1 MTDDG
6 FTGSL
11 RRLREVGDLS
21 RASDSYE
28 AVVEQYYA
36 RPDKPWNRFYPKGE
50 DEIFMPLSDARLYLE
65 LVLANPDV
73 IAAAVHARLWQEEY
87 DRTLPLGP
95 PGEQPDFPRKA
106 LAILG
111 RFGTWFR
118 VTYQND
124 ILYSPADRAVSSIAA
139 RIRLGRIDHND
150 SAAVDQALLDIGS
163 IRDDREE

>member
-1 MTDDG
+1 MTNDKYS
-6 FTGSL
+6 GSL

-28 AVVEQYYA
+28 AVVEQYHA
-36 RPDKPWNRFYPKGE
+36 RPDKPRNRFYPKGK
-50 DEIFMPLSDARLYLE
+50 DEVLMPLSDARLYLE
-65 LVLANPDV
+65 LVLANPEVLD
-73 IAAAVHARLWQEEY
+73 AAVHARLWQEEY

-106 LAILG
+106 LAILS

-124 ILYSPADRAVSSIAA
+124 ILYSPSHGRISGIASW
-139 RIRLGRIDHND
+139 IRLGRIDHND
-150 SAAVDQALLDIGS
+150 SAAVDRALLEIGS

>member
-1 MTDDG
+1 MTNDKYS
-6 FTGSL
+6 GSL

-28 AVVEQYYA
+28 AVVEQYHA
-36 RPDKPWNRFYPKGE
+36 RPDKPRNRFYPKGK
-50 DEIFMPLSDARLYLE
+50 DEVLMPLSDARLYLE
-65 LVLANPDV
+65 LVLANPEVLD
-73 IAAAVHARLWQEEY
+73 AAVHARLWQEEY

-111 RFGTWFR
+111 AFETWFR

-124 ILYSPADRAVSSIAA
+124 ILYRPSHGRISSIAA

-150 SAAVDQALLDIGS
+150 SAAVDRALLDTGS
-163 IRDDREE
+163 FRDDREE